1 MEESVVADFVGRVHA
16 GSLTTDEP
24 VTGRVLLSQ
33 RRLVLATD
41 DGKETVPLSRVFD
54 VVVGSV
60 PGDLRSFF
68 NDSITVAYERD
79 GSRRSALVEGEP
91 EDMDKFVRLLF
102 KTLLRNVTVTV
113 RHPAK
118 VGGRVTDA
126 GDHRASVSVS
136 PGEIR
141 FGNCPEPF
149 TVNLS
154 AVIDYE
160 RTDRTLGGTKRPAL
174 VFRHVDGDDRTVT
187 SITTVPNERAL
198 NILGRYIKIEYDEA
212 MEDLDSFDPT
222 EEQLEIL
229 VSIYSAGGEANIADI
244 VTGDVAQTSMILDT
258 LREAGLV
265 ADGESGTTLTRK
277 GQMIVSSYLESVNA

>member
-16 GSLTTDEP
+16 ASFGTDEP

-68 NDSITVAYERD
+68 NNSVTVAYERD
-79 GSRRSALVEGEP
+79 GSRRAALVEGEP

-102 KTLLRNVTVTV
+102 KSLLRNVTVTV

-126 GDHRASVSVS
+126 SDHRASVSVS

-141 FGNCPEPF
+141 FENCPEPF
-149 TVNLS
+149 TVDLS

-160 RTDRTLGGTKRPAL
+160 RTDRTLGGKKRPAL
-174 VFRHVDGDDRTVT
+174 VFRHVTDGRTVT
-187 SITTVPNERAL
+187 SIATVPNERAL

-212 MEDLDSFDPT
+212 MEELDSFDPT

-229 VSIYSAGGEANIADI
+229 VSIYSAGGEASIADV
-244 VTGDVAQTSMILDT
+244 VTGDVTQTSMILDT

-265 ADGESGTTLTRK
+265 ADGESGAALTRK

>member
-16 GSLTTDEP
+16 ASLAADEP
-24 VTGRVLLSQ
+24 ATGRVLLSQ
-33 RRLVLATD
+33 QRLVLATD
-41 DGKETVPLSRVFD
+41 DGKETIPLSRVFD

-60 PGDLRSFF
+60 PGELRSFF
-68 NDSITVAYERD
+68 NDSVTIAYDSD

-91 EDMDKFVRLLF
+91 DDMDRFVRLLF

-126 GDHRASVSVS
+126 TDHRASVSVS

-141 FGNCPEPF
+141 FDDCPEPF
-149 TVNLS
+149 AVDLS
-154 AVIDYE
+154 SVIDYE
-160 RTDRTLGGTKRPAL
+160 RTDRTLGGKKRPAL
-174 VFRHVDGDDRTVT
+174 VFRHVADDRTVT
-187 SITTVPNERAL
+187 SITTVPNKRAL

-229 VSIYSAGGEANIADI
+229 VSIYSAGGEANVADI
-244 VTGDVAQTSMILDT
+244 VTGDVTQTSMILDS

>member
-16 GSLTTDEP
+16 ASFGTDEP

-68 NDSITVAYERD
+68 NDSVTVAYEQN
-79 GSRRSALVEGEP
+79 GSRRAALVEGEP

-102 KTLLRNVTVTV
+102 KALLRNVTVTV

-118 VGGRVTDA
+118 IGGRVTDA
-126 GDHRASVSVS
+126 SDHRASVSVS

-141 FGNCPEPF
+141 FENCPDPF
-149 TVNLS
+149 TVDLS

-160 RTDRTLGGTKRPAL
+160 RTDRTVGGKKRPAL
-174 VFRHVDGDDRTVT
+174 VFRHVADGQTVT
-187 SITTVPNERAL
+187 SIATVPNERAL
-198 NILGRYIKIEYDEA
+198 NVLGRYIKIEYDEA
-212 MEDLDSFDPT
+212 MEDLETFDPT

-229 VSIYSAGGEANIADI
+229 VSIYSAGGEANIADV

-265 ADGESGTTLTRK
+265 ADGESGAALTRK

>member
-16 GSLTTDEP
+16 ANLESDEP
-24 VTGRVLLSQ
+24 ATGRVLLSQ

-60 PGDLRSFF
+60 PGELRSFF
-68 NDSITVAYERD
+68 NDSVTIAYERD
-79 GSRRSALVEGEP
+79 GARRSALVEGEP
-91 EDMDKFVRLLF
+91 DDMDKFVRLLF

-126 GDHRASVSVS
+126 TDHRASVSVS

-149 TVNLS
+149 TVDLS

-160 RTDRTLGGTKRPAL
+160 RTDRTVGGKKRPAL
-174 VFRHVDGDDRTVT
+174 VFEHVVDDRTVT

-212 MEDLDSFDPT
+212 MEELESFDPT

-229 VSIYSAGGEANIADI
+229 VSIYSAGGEANIADV
-244 VTGDVAQTSMILDT
+244 VTGDVTQTSMILDT
-258 LREAGLV
+258 LREAELV
-265 ADGESGTTLTRK
+265 ADGESGAALTRK
-277 GQMIVSSYLESVNA
+277 GQMIVSSSLESVNA

>member
-16 GSLTTDEP
+16 ANLESDEP
-24 VTGRVLLSQ
+24 ATGRVLLSQ

-60 PGDLRSFF
+60 PGELRSFF
-68 NDSITVAYERD
+68 NDSVTIAYERD
-79 GSRRSALVEGEP
+79 GARRSALVEGEP
-91 EDMDKFVRLLF
+91 DDMDKFVRLLF

-126 GDHRASVSVS
+126 TDHRASVSVS

-149 TVNLS
+149 TVDLS

-160 RTDRTLGGTKRPAL
+160 RTDRTVGGKKRPAL
-174 VFRHVDGDDRTVT
+174 VFEHVVDDRTVT

-212 MEDLDSFDPT
+212 MEELESFDPT

-229 VSIYSAGGEANIADI
+229 VSIYSAGGEANIADV
-244 VTGDVAQTSMILDT
+244 VTGDVTQTSMILES
-258 LREAGLV
+258 LREADLV
-265 ADGESGTTLTRK
+265 ADGDGGTALTRK

>member
-16 GSLTTDEP
+16 ASLETDEP

-33 RRLVLATD
+33 RRLVVATD
-41 DGKETVPLSRVFD
+41 DGKETIPLKRVFD

-60 PGDLRSFF
+60 PGELRSFF
-68 NDSITVAYERD
+68 NDSATIAYKRN
-79 GSRRSALVEGEP
+79 GSRRSALVEGEAD
-91 EDMDKFVRLLF
+91 DMDRFVRLLF
-102 KTLLRNVTVTV
+102 KVLLRNVTVTV

-126 GDHRASVSVS
+126 SDERASVTVA

-141 FGNCPEPF
+141 FGNCSDPF
-149 TVNLS
+149 AVDLS

-160 RTDRTLGGTKRPAL
+160 RTDRTVGGKKRPAL
-174 VFRHVDGDDRTVT
+174 VFRHVLDERTVT
-187 SITTVPNERAL
+187 SIATVPNERTL

-212 MEDLDSFDPT
+212 MEELDSFDPT

-229 VSIYSAGGEANIADI
+229 VSIYSAGGEANVADI
-244 VTGDVAQTSMILDT
+244 VTGDVTQTSMILDT
-258 LREAGLV
+258 LREAELV
-265 ADGESGTTLTRK
+265 ADGDAGTTLTRK
-277 GQMIVSSYLESVNA
+277 GQMVVNTYLESVNA

>member
-16 GSLTTDEP
+16 ANLESDEP
-24 VTGRVLLSQ
+24 ATGRVLLSQ

-60 PGDLRSFF
+60 PGELRSFF
-68 NDSITVAYERD
+68 NDSVTIAYERD
-79 GSRRSALVEGEP
+79 GARRSALVEGEP
-91 EDMDKFVRLLF
+91 DDMDKFVRLLF

-126 GDHRASVSVS
+126 TDHRASVSVS

-141 FGNCPEPF
+141 FENCPDPF
-149 TVNLS
+149 TVDLS
-154 AVIDYE
+154 SVIDYD
-160 RTDRTLGGTKRPAL
+160 RTDRTVDGKKRPAL
-174 VFRHVDGDDRTVT
+174 VFRHVADDRTVT

-198 NILGRYIKIEYDEA
+198 NILGRYIKIEYDDV
-212 MEDLDSFDPT
+212 MDDLDSFDPT

-229 VSIYSAGGEANIADI
+229 VSIYSAGGEANVADI
-244 VTGDVAQTSMILDT
+244 VTGDVTQTSMILDS
-258 LREAGLV
+258 LREAELV
-265 ADGESGTTLTRK
+265 ADGDAGTTLTRK
-277 GQMIVSSYLESVNA
+277 GQVIVSSYLESVNA